1 MKLDFPDNELRSSP
15 FSIPSDCIH
24 FQLSSIWVTQ
34 FLQIRVTFNI
44 TRFIGYRVTLESNLH
59 SQIPLGLHLDQSK
72 QLEWVFEPSQGNSI
86 SNNRV
91 MFRRTRYLQHRG
103 TLKTTVYTQ
112 IPLGLPVDQ
121 SNYLGW
127 VGKPVNVTRLS
138 YYRVMLKVT
147 RFLQHRDTLKT
158 TVYSQIP
165 LGLPVD
171 QSNYLGWGGKPD
183 QRNWSYLLAS
193 YVEF

>member
-112 IPLGLPVDQ
+112 IPLGLAVDQ

-127 VGKPVNVTRLS
+127 VGKPVNVTRLT

-147 RFLQHRDTLKT
+147 RFLQYRDTLRT
-158 TVYSQIP
+158 T
-165 LGLPVD
+165 L
-171 QSNYLGWGGKPD
+171 
-183 QRNWSYLLAS
+183 
-193 YVEF
+193 